1 MIGFHHLNY
10 LIIMQFKIIIL
21 ITLLLCTTSLQPKC
35 HYTCKNCT
43 QEFYSSCSICPN
55 NSSLT
60 YVLSTNPNS
69 GTCSKI
75 PTGEANAL
83 GILLLIGTICVL
95 PMFLE

>member
-1 MIGFHHLNY
+1 MIYLVYVFLLILFYHKIDFGYMIGFHHLNY

-69 GTCSKI
+69 GTCSEI
-75 PTGEANAL
+75 PTG
-83 GILLLIGTICVL
+83 
-95 PMFLE
+95 